1 MNFASLVKFQVETSW
16 LGHFSFPVHGFL
28 EDLSLLHSFLS
39 KRTIV
44 AFLTWDDSININH

>member
-16 LGHFSFPVHGFL
+16 LGNFSFPVYSFR